1 MVRLALLL
9 AWMLVLG
16 HSLCCIKRPV
26 RRYPCP
32 IVDTASS
39 HRAPILPAVQDHH
52 DHPTTR
58 ARSAPSV
65 RRVAAALIAL
75 TLLAAACDR
84 GDGDDGA
91 DGFSSDSAGSP
102 PPSETFTPSASVAPS
117 PTRPAVPESRPRRG
131 PASPTCVEGWQTPA
145 RTSPLFTDP
154 LGIVRRTA
162 PVDGEFVVVDMRMF
176 VGPESPPSPDK
187 GYLQDIRRWY
197 IKLYVASDWSY
208 QGRFLVE
215 SRRFGRG
222 LSAVAPYDTTGFSSP
237 DWIGFQWDSAE
248 TEAVAYPGLPG
259 RWRGIP
265 YNFVNGG
272 AGLEIAGLPDE
283 VRGCLDGT

>member
-1 MVRLALLL
+1 
-9 AWMLVLG
+9 
-16 HSLCCIKRPV
+16 
-26 RRYPCP
+26 
-32 IVDTASS
+32 
-39 HRAPILPAVQDHH
+39 VQDQ
-52 DHPTTR
+52 R
-58 ARSAPSV
+58 RPSSSRGV
-65 RRVAAALIAL
+65 LRRGAAALIAL

-84 GDGDDGA
+84 DDGGQGA
-91 DGFSSDSAGSP
+91 DGSSGDSAITPAASD
-102 PPSETFTPSASVAPS
+102 TVTPSAGVAPS
-117 PTRPAVPESRPRRG
+117 PTRPAVPASRPRRG
-131 PASPTCVEGWQTPA
+131 ALSPSCVEGWQTPA

-154 LGIVRRTA
+154 LGIIRRTA
-162 PVDGEFVVVDMRMF
+162 PVEGEFVVVDMRTF

-222 LSAVAPYDTTGFSSP
+222 LSAVAPYDTQGFSSP
-237 DWIGFQWDSAE
+237 DWTGFQWDSAD

-259 RWRGIP
+259 MWRGIP
-265 YNFVNGG
+265 YDFVSGG

-283 VRGCLDGT
+283 VLGCLDGT